1 MPTID
6 NASATTYAG
15 QVRHAVARPFV
26 GLVLGLLAVTAVAGL
41 AGCGS
46 GDDEEATVSETTPAV
61 GGTDDAATTTT
72 TAGLTADDIPVAHT
86 PEGGWGDTM
95 PPPILAGCTEP
106 LVDGAPDLG
115 GLWQV
120 VEVEAGGAVVPDH
133 PALGRVQR
141 IEQCGDRLVVT
152 ASGIIHDMRVDG
164 TEEGGV
170 HDVAEMDYATPI
182 TVVATYEDGVHV
194 LRPVGLPVEVRR
206 RREGDQLVWDYL
218 SFAARLDRIG
228 DADADPGG
236 TIRDLESR
244 SPEA

>member
-1 MPTID
+1 M
-6 NASATTYAG
+6 
-15 QVRHAVARPFV
+15 RRAVARPVV
-26 GLVLGLLAVTAVAGL
+26 GLVLGLVVVTATGL
-41 AGCGS
+41 TGCGP
-46 GDDEEATVSETTPAV
+46 GDEEGSVSETTPTA
-61 GGTDDAATTTT
+61 DAPGDETTTT

-106 LVDGAPDLG
+106 LVAGAPDLS

-120 VEVEAGGAVVPDH
+120 VEVEAGGAPAPGH
-133 PALGRVQR
+133 PALGKVQR

-152 ASGIIHDMRVDG
+152 ASGIVHDMRVDG

-218 SFAARLDRIG
+218 SFTARLDRIG
-228 DADADPGG
+228 DADADPGA

>member
-1 MPTID
+1 MQVDRAAGLVVRILALAVVLALTACGGQGDDVRDPGTESAAAGGSTTSAEPPT
-6 NASATTYAG
+6 T
-15 QVRHAVARPFV
+15 RPF
-26 GLVLGLLAVTAVAGL
+26 LGA
-41 AGCGS
+41 
-46 GDDEEATVSETTPAV
+46 E
-61 GGTDDAATTTT
+61 
-72 TAGLTADDIPVAHT
+72 DIAVAHT
-86 PEGGWGDTM
+86 PEGGWHGTM
-95 PPPILAGCTEP
+95 PAPILAGCTEP
-106 LVDGAPDLG
+106 LVEGAPDLG

-133 PALGRVQR
+133 RALGKVQR

-152 ASGIIHDMRVDG
+152 AGGIIHDMRVDG

-218 SFAARLDRIG
+218 GFTARLDKIG
-228 DADADPGG
+228 DADADPGA
-236 TIRDLESR
+236 TIDELEATLQ
-244 SPEA
+244 EAD

>member
-1 MPTID
+1 MRL
-6 NASATTYAG
+6 S
-15 QVRHAVARPFV
+15 VARPVV
-26 GLVLGLLAVTAVAGL
+26 GLALGLVALTAATGL
-41 AGCGS
+41 TGCGS
-46 GDDEEATVSETTPAV
+46 GDDEEATVSETTPAA
-61 GGTDDAATTTT
+61 DDATTTSTTT

-95 PPPILAGCTEP
+95 PPPILAGCTET
-106 LVDGAPDLG
+106 LLAGAPELG

-120 VEVEAGGAVVPDH
+120 VEVEAGGAVVADH

-164 TEEGGV
+164 TEENGV
-170 HDVAEMDYATPI
+170 HDVAEMDYTTPI

-218 SFAARLDRIG
+218 NFTARLDRIG
-228 DADADPGG
+228 DADADPGA
-236 TIRDLESR
+236 TIGDLEAR
-244 SPEA
+244 TPEAN

>member
-1 MPTID
+1 MRRP
-6 NASATTYAG
+6 A
-15 QVRHAVARPFV
+15 ARPV
-26 GLVLGLLAVTAVAGL
+26 PRLGAGLVALTVIAGL

-46 GDDEEATVSETTPAV
+46 GDEEGSVSDTTPA
-61 GGTDDAATTTT
+61 TTSSTTT

-106 LVDGAPDLG
+106 LVDGAPDLA

-120 VEVEAGGAVVPDH
+120 VEVEAGGAPAPGH
-133 PALGRVQR
+133 PALGKVQR
-141 IEQCGDRLVVT
+141 IEQCGDRLAVT

-164 TEEGGV
+164 TEEHGV

-218 SFAARLDRIG
+218 NFTARLDRIG
-228 DADADPGG
+228 DADADPGA
-236 TIRDLESR
+236 TIGDLESR
-244 SPEA
+244 TPEAN

>member
-1 MPTID
+1 MRRC
-6 NASATTYAG
+6 
-15 QVRHAVARPFV
+15 VV
-26 GLVLGLLAVTAVAGL
+26 GLILGVVAITAATGL

-46 GDDEEATVSETTPAV
+46 GDEEGSVSDTTPAAS
-61 GGTDDAATTTT
+61 GAADAADPATTST

-106 LVDGAPDLG
+106 LVAGAPDLA

-120 VEVEAGGAVVPDH
+120 VEVEASGALAPGH
-133 PALGRVQR
+133 PALGKVQR

-164 TEEGGV
+164 TEENGV

-218 SFAARLDRIG
+218 NFTARLDKIG
-228 DADADPGG
+228 DADADPGA
-236 TIRDLESR
+236 TIGDLESTL
-244 SPEA
+244 PEGN

>member
-1 MPTID
+1 
-6 NASATTYAG
+6 
-15 QVRHAVARPFV
+15 
-26 GLVLGLLAVTAVAGL
+26 
-41 AGCGS
+41 
-46 GDDEEATVSETTPAV
+46 VSDTTPAASEAA
-61 GGTDDAATTTT
+61 DAADPATTTM

-106 LVDGAPDLG
+106 LVAGAPDLA

-120 VEVEAGGAVVPDH
+120 VEVEASGALAPGH
-133 PALGRVQR
+133 PALGKVQR

-164 TEEGGV
+164 TEENGV

-218 SFAARLDRIG
+218 NFTARLDKIG
-228 DADADPGG
+228 DADADPGA
-236 TIRDLESR
+236 TIGDLESTL
-244 SPEA
+244 PEGN

>member
-1 MPTID
+1 M
-6 NASATTYAG
+6 
-15 QVRHAVARPFV
+15 RRAVARSGGGV
-26 GLVLGLLAVTAVAGL
+26 VLGLVVVTAAAGL
-41 AGCGS
+41 TGCGS
-46 GDDEEATVSETTPAV
+46 GDEEGSVSETTPTA
-61 GGTDDAATTTT
+61 DAPGDETTTTTT

-106 LVDGAPDLG
+106 VVAGAPDLA

-120 VEVEAGGAVVPDH
+120 VEVEAGGAAAPDH
-133 PALGRVQR
+133 PALGKVQR

-182 TVVATYEDGVHV
+182 TVVATYEDGLHV

-218 SFAARLDRIG
+218 SFTARLDRIG
-228 DADADPGG
+228 DADADPGA